1 MRVRGFWAAGIAAM
15 TAGLVGSGTPADASD
30 FASVLPGPI
39 RAEVLRVIDG
49 DTIEVR
55 AAVWVGQSVTTKVRL
70 AAVDAPEL
78 SAICPEERD
87 KAVAARAFVEQWLD
101 DTADGLPVRVRLR
114 TVRYGKYAGR
124 VVADVEA
131 GDESGGDLGQALLS
145 AGHARAYGGGG
156 RKGWCGER
164 AAG

>member
-1 MRVRGFWAAGIAAM
+1 MRAAGIAAV
-15 TAGLVGSGTPADASD
+15 TAGLFGVGTSVGASD

-39 RAEVLRVIDG
+39 TAEVLRVIDG
-49 DTIEVR
+49 DTLEVR

-70 AAVDAPEL
+70 GAVDAPEL
-78 SAICPEERD
+78 SAVCPEERN

-101 DTADGLPVRVRLR
+101 DTADGLSVRVRLR

-131 GDESGGDLGQALLS
+131 GDETGGDLGQALLN
-145 AGHARAYGGGG
+145 AGHARAYEGGG
-156 RKGWCGER
+156 RKDWCGER